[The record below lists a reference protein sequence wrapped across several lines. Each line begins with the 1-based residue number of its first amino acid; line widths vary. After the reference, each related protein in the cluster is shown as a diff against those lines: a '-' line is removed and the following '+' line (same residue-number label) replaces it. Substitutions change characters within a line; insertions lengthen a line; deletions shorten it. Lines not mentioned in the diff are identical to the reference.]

1 MAKPILNEQFKRMQK
16 IAGLLTENEESVTS
30 GLKLNLTDESNW
42 NILYGP
48 GGRTFQVQQIRPKT
62 DPTAPMGD
70 SGRKNR
76 VGLDINVSE
85 RKNQVT
91 IAGDSG
97 NSIAFVKIIDGMFNS
112 GASRIKPLGN
122 TGAMETFITLDQLD
136 QLAPGLYERDEVT
149 ESMES
154 TSNSFYQDMMSA
166 NPGWNREKVMDMV
179 KNEVDPD
186 EEFGNE
192 EHQEYLEDSE
202 SYFDMLQ
209 ASGPTVKPGDS
220 VEVFDKMK
228 RKFIPGKIVKAT
240 KLKGN
245 FMYNGNVEPNNIP
258 AWEIS
263 DADGRKVYYP
273 QYREGEA
280 FKKSN
285 MTESM
290 KPTSKTTKKRLTAQI
305 KEMILAEMDSSEM
318 NDGNKTPT
326 NPGVPNDSTD
336 MALDM
341 IKKGIP
347 EAKKKSKK
355 DEEAPEEAPE
365 EMDAEIDAEVDTE
378 MPMDT
383 PEPSHTDVQKELT
396 DALEAAKASG
406 DEKLVRQIGNALTYF
421 TRSQVAGE
429 EGNMGGLNESFV
441 KKMQRTAGII
451 K

>member
-179 KNEVDPD
+179 KN
-186 EEFGNE
+186 
-192 EHQEYLEDSE
+192 LE
-202 SYFDMLQ
+202 
-209 ASGPTVKPGDS
+209 
-220 VEVFDKMK
+220 MK
-228 RKFIPGKIVKAT
+228 
-240 KLKGN
+240 
-245 FMYNGNVEPNNIP
+245 NI
-258 AWEIS
+258 
-263 DADGRKVYYP
+263 K
-273 QYREGEA
+273 
-280 FKKSN
+280 N
-285 MTESM
+285 T
-290 KPTSKTTKKRLTAQI
+290 
-305 KEMILAEMDSSEM
+305 
-318 NDGNKTPT
+318 
-326 NPGVPNDSTD
+326 
-336 MALDM
+336 
-341 IKKGIP
+341 
-347 EAKKKSKK
+347 
-355 DEEAPEEAPE
+355 
-365 EMDAEIDAEVDTE
+365 
-378 MPMDT
+378 
-383 PEPSHTDVQKELT
+383 
-396 DALEAAKASG
+396 
-406 DEKLVRQIGNALTYF
+406 
-421 TRSQVAGE
+421 
-429 EGNMGGLNESFV
+429 
-441 KKMQRTAGII
+441 
-451 K
+451 

>member
-1 MAKPILNEQFKRMQK
+1 MAKPILNEQFERMRK

-48 GGRTFQVQQIRPKT
+48 GGHTFQIQQIRPKT

-70 SGRKNR
+70 AGRKNR

-91 IAGDSG
+91 IAGDAG
-97 NSIAFVKIIDGMFNS
+97 NSVAFVKIIDGMFNS

-149 ESMES
+149 ESM
-154 TSNSFYQDMMSA
+154 
-166 NPGWNREKVMDMV
+166 
-179 KNEVDPD
+179 
-186 EEFGNE
+186 
-192 EHQEYLEDSE
+192 
-202 SYFDMLQ
+202 
-209 ASGPTVKPGDS
+209 
-220 VEVFDKMK
+220 
-228 RKFIPGKIVKAT
+228 
-240 KLKGN
+240 
-245 FMYNGNVEPNNIP
+245 
-258 AWEIS
+258 
-263 DADGRKVYYP
+263 
-273 QYREGEA
+273 
-280 FKKSN
+280 
-285 MTESM
+285 
-290 KPTSKTTKKRLTAQI
+290 KPTKTTKKSLTAQI
-305 KEMILAEMDSSEM
+305 KEMILAEMNVDMSDDNKFYDFYNEVDSSDLKEA
-318 NDGNKTPT
+318 DT
-326 NPGVPNDSTD
+326 NPGVKKVEDAIKSGKIKPEEVKSAAEKAMKGDSTALAMM
-336 MALDM
+336 MAGIGPMFEMVGESEYDTMSDSELIELANDEGMEDM
-341 IKKGIP
+341 IVRDGEGGLANRQEIINVLKGYMN
-347 EAKKKSKK
+347 EAKKSKK
-355 DEEAPEEAPE
+355 DKEEKSEEAPE
-365 EMDAEIDAEVDTE
+365 EMDAELDTEVDTE
-378 MPMDT
+378 IPMDT

>member
-1 MAKPILNEQFKRMQK
+1 MKRKFIPGKIVKATKLKGNFMYNGNVEPNNIPAWEISDADGRKVYYPQYEEGKGFKKSNM
-16 IAGLLTENEESVTS
+16 NESVTS

-48 GGRTFQVQQIRPKT
+48 GGRTFQIQQIRPKT

-70 SGRKNR
+70 RGRKNR

-91 IAGDSG
+91 IGGDAG

-136 QLAPGLYERDEVT
+136 QLAPGLYERDEV
-149 ESMES
+149 
-154 TSNSFYQDMMSA
+154 
-166 NPGWNREKVMDMV
+166 
-179 KNEVDPD
+179 
-186 EEFGNE
+186 
-192 EHQEYLEDSE
+192 
-202 SYFDMLQ
+202 
-209 ASGPTVKPGDS
+209 
-220 VEVFDKMK
+220 
-228 RKFIPGKIVKAT
+228 
-240 KLKGN
+240 
-245 FMYNGNVEPNNIP
+245 
-258 AWEIS
+258 
-263 DADGRKVYYP
+263 
-273 QYREGEA
+273 
-280 FKKSN
+280 
-285 MTESM
+285 TESM

>member
-1 MAKPILNEQFKRMQK
+1 MAKPILNEQFERMRK

-48 GGRTFQVQQIRPKT
+48 GGRTFQIQQIRPKT

-70 SGRKNR
+70 AGRKNR
-76 VGLDINVSE
+76 VVLDINVSE

-91 IAGDSG
+91 IGGDAG

-149 ESMES
+149 ESM
-154 TSNSFYQDMMSA
+154 
-166 NPGWNREKVMDMV
+166 
-179 KNEVDPD
+179 
-186 EEFGNE
+186 
-192 EHQEYLEDSE
+192 
-202 SYFDMLQ
+202 
-209 ASGPTVKPGDS
+209 
-220 VEVFDKMK
+220 
-228 RKFIPGKIVKAT
+228 
-240 KLKGN
+240 
-245 FMYNGNVEPNNIP
+245 
-258 AWEIS
+258 
-263 DADGRKVYYP
+263 
-273 QYREGEA
+273 
-280 FKKSN
+280 
-285 MTESM
+285 
-290 KPTSKTTKKRLTAQI
+290 KPTSKTTKKSLTAQI
-305 KEMILAEMDSSEM
+305 KEMILAEMNLDISNDDKFYDFLTEMDNNEDYDSMSDSELIELA
-318 NDGNKTPT
+318 NDEGMEEMIVRDGEGGLANRQEII
-326 NPGVPNDSTD
+326 N
-336 MALDM
+336 AL
-341 IKKGIP
+341 KGSMS
-347 EAKKKSKK
+347 EAKKSKK
-355 DEEAPEEAPE
+355 DKEEESEEAPE
-365 EMDAEIDAEVDTE
+365 EMDAELDTE
-378 MPMDT
+378 MNIEVPT

>member
-1 MAKPILNEQFKRMQK
+1 MTKPILNEQFKRMQK
-16 IAGLLTENEESVTS
+16 IAGLLTENETNESV
-30 GLKLNLTDESNW
+30 
-42 NILYGP
+42 
-48 GGRTFQVQQIRPKT
+48 
-62 DPTAPMGD
+62 
-70 SGRKNR
+70 
-76 VGLDINVSE
+76 
-85 RKNQVT
+85 
-91 IAGDSG
+91 
-97 NSIAFVKIIDGMFNS
+97 
-112 GASRIKPLGN
+112 
-122 TGAMETFITLDQLD
+122 
-136 QLAPGLYERDEVT
+136 
-149 ESMES
+149 
-154 TSNSFYQDMMSA
+154 SNSFYQDMMSA

-273 QYREGEA
+273 QYEEGKG

-285 MTESM
+285 MNESVTSGLKLNLTDESNWNILYGPGGRTFQIQQIRPKTDPTAPMGDRGRKNRVGLDINVSERKNQVTIGGDAGNSIAFVKIIDGMFNSGASRIKPLGNTGAMETFITLDQLDQLAPGLYERDEVTESM